1 MAGIILTP
9 VDEDQPLTV
18 PGGQAGGQ
26 AGGQP
31 SRAPT
36 GQGRI
41 MLTPVG
47 EGPVSDSGTR
57 PTIPARAM
65 RGGEPE
71 LGALGSLVKGLT
83 HGGTRGSGSLAGA
96 AIGGAAG
103 LATGP
108 FAPVAF
114 PVLSAA
120 GYMLGDWAGSQAA
133 EGLVGEESDAES
145 PLYHGGK
152 VFGEVMGGVGTFP
165 SIARRI
171 QGALPDNWAGRLLT
185 GMADEAARGL
195 TVKKALPEGA
205 MKAIPEAVV
214 KKFGLDGPKRLPSR
228 FTVGETLAGGGAAIG
243 AVTAEN
249 LNPDSTALRL
259 GAELAGGFLATQGSV
274 TYIAAKGFKR
284 LWDFGKRQ
292 TESGRRD
299 IAAEVLHKYIEEAG
313 EDPAKALELIRTGRA
328 ASELAADADG
338 AVGTASTLLDSPALQ
353 KLEQSLGVHSSSFM
367 AELTQKRRES
377 LQTLGRAISML
388 RGSGSPEALQTAVQL
403 RHDMQ
408 EELVEG
414 YLESARNRAA
424 EAARNIGGEDIVD
437 AQGNLIPRKL
447 QDLSKVVHA
456 SIDDHFTKLR
466 DTEKHLWKE
475 AFAGQEENMAV
486 RKHMSIAF
494 NDIKAN
500 RVASEFDIPVTV
512 ARRIS
517 EIRNAEDTL
526 RRAEKFESGT
536 VAPGDD
542 DFGFPPTKL
551 EIERARDTLSVK
563 RLLLTRTQ
571 LLEDVRNALNKGNN
585 NDAEII
591 GRMVDGVTE
600 DLFQAGQV
608 TKTRS
613 VTYAGGKTVDTS
625 VSAAGRFA
633 APTPVDQALAFTR
646 AFKDVSARS
655 FAGATRERD
664 LTGALKLQPEMILRR
679 ALASGKE
686 LGDIRMRQIR
696 DFLKFTP
703 EQLGIAADEGF
714 LDGGTALANVIGAQ
728 TNTLRAA
735 AFEAIGPDGQ
745 ISAARLRSFVNR
757 HRDALVDFPEVTAEI
772 QKAVSA
778 HGQLKRFE
786 ARAKNYR
793 KVRDQRFAKALGYD
807 NVQGALLSAFSSRVN
822 PITQL
827 DEIYK
832 AARKGGDAAMES
844 MRFSMWDIVFARA
857 KGPNGTYDMEKFART
872 LDSPIGPG
880 APTLREYMT
889 ERNLLPGELSD
900 RLDQMIAYA
909 NRILSAQRIPGGA
922 DPIPA
927 PGILETLFTSVMGA
941 ELAKR
946 GFQAAQRIAGGAGS
960 QISGGPTLVLSH
972 RGASAARNWLIGKPT
987 HHLRIILQDAMAGA
1001 PVAEG
1006 EAPFTLLEE
1015 LLEEPASVQ
1024 DAIRSLGRVNIYMWN
1039 AGLDSLSNTEVDFAT
1054 SIDTMPDEEVSDSD
1068 IEGAP

>member
-1 MAGIILTP
+1 MARITLTP
-9 VDEDQPLTV
+9 VGQDQPLTV
-18 PGGQAGGQ
+18 PGGQAE
-26 AGGQP
+26 P

-41 MLTPVG
+41 TLTPVG
-47 EGPVSDSGTR
+47 QDPVSESGTR
-57 PTIPARAM
+57 PTIPARVP

-71 LGALGSLVKGLT
+71 LGPLGSLVKGLA

-108 FAPVAF
+108 LAPVAF

-171 QGALPDNWAGRLLT
+171 QGALPDNWAGRFLT
-185 GMADEAARGL
+185 SMADEAARGIYL
-195 TVKKALPEGA
+195 KKAVPEGA
-205 MKAIPEAVV
+205 TKMLPQAVV
-214 KKFGLDGPKRLPSR
+214 KKLGLDTPKYLPTR
-228 FTVGETLAGGGAAIG
+228 YTVGETLAGGGAAVG

-249 LNPDSTALRL
+249 LNPDNTALRL

-292 TESGRRD
+292 TPGGRRD
-299 IAAEVLHKYIEEAG
+299 LASQVLHDYIEEAG
-313 EDPAKALELIRTGRA
+313 EDPAKFQELLRRGRA
-328 ASELAADADG
+328 AAEVVADAEG
-338 AVGTASTLLDSPALQ
+338 GVSTASTLVDSPAMQ
-353 KLEQSLGVHSSSFM
+353 KLEQSLGVHSPEFM

-377 LQTLGRAISML
+377 LQALGRAVSML

-414 YLESARNRAA
+414 YLESARNRAV

-447 QDLSKVVHA
+447 QDLSKVVHE
-456 SIDDHFTKLR
+456 SIDGHFTKLR
-466 DTEKHLWKE
+466 DTEKHLWQE
-475 AFAGQEENMAV
+475 AFAGQEGNMAV

-494 NDIKAN
+494 NDIRAN
-500 RVASEFDIPVTV
+500 RVASEMDIPATV
-512 ARRIS
+512 SRRIA
-517 EIRNAEDTL
+517 EVRDAEDVL
-526 RRAEKFESGT
+526 RRANGEGNIDAGE
-536 VAPGDD
+536 
-542 DFGFPPTKL
+542 FPPTPQ
-551 EIERARDTLSVK
+551 EIAKARDTLSVK

-571 LLEDVRNALNKGNN
+571 LLADVRSALRKGDDNQ
-585 NDAEII
+585 AEII

-613 VTYAGGKTVDTS
+613 VTYEGGKTVDTS

-633 APTPVDQALAFTR
+633 SATPVDQALAFTR
-646 AFKDVSARS
+646 AFKDVAARS

-679 ALASGKE
+679 SLASGKE
-686 LGDIRMRQIR
+686 LGDVRMRQIR

-703 EQLGIAADEGF
+703 EQLGIAADDGF
-714 LDGGTALANVIGAQ
+714 MDGGTALANVVGAQ
-728 TNTLRAA
+728 TNALRAA

-745 ISAARLRSFVNR
+745 ISVARLRSFLNR
-757 HRDALVDFPEVTAEI
+757 HRDALADFPEVTEEI
-772 QKAVSA
+772 GKAVDA
-778 HGQLKRFE
+778 QGQLKRFE

-793 KVRDQRFAKALGYD
+793 KARDQRFAKALGYD

-827 DEIYK
+827 DEIHK

-872 LDSPIGPG
+872 LDSPIAPG
-880 APTLREYMT
+880 APTLREYMSD
-889 ERNLLPGELSD
+889 RDLLPGELSD
-900 RLDQMIAYA
+900 RLDQMVTYA
-909 NRILSAQRIPGGA
+909 NRILSTQRIPGGA
-922 DPIPA
+922 DPIPP
-927 PGILETLFTSVMGA
+927 PGILENMFVSVMGA

-946 GFQAAQRIAGGAGS
+946 GFQVAQRIMGGSGS
-960 QISGGPTLVLSH
+960 QISGGPTLVLAH
-972 RGASAARNWLIGKPT
+972 RGAQAMRKWLIATPT
-987 HHLRIILQDAMAGA
+987 AHQRIILQDALAGA
-1001 PVAEG
+1001 PLREG
-1006 EAPFTLLEE
+1006 DEPFSLLEE
-1015 LLEEPASVQ
+1015 LLQEPASVR
-1024 DAIRSLGRVNIYMWN
+1024 DAIKSVGRVNIYMWN
-1039 AGLDSLSNTEVDFAT
+1039 AGLQSLSNLEVDFTT
-1054 SIDTMPDEEVSDSD
+1054 SIDTIPEPGVSDSD
-1068 IEGAP
+1068 TGSTP